1 MESSCTQ
8 SWQAAV
14 DSCVSYGGNIASIV
28 SRQIL
33 DNLQTVFGS
42 QVPVVQRIF
51 RFTFYITGD
60 TTYVD
65 WPQ

>member
-8 SWQAAV
+8 RWQAAV

-33 DNLQTVFGS
+33 DDLQTVFGS
-42 QVPVVQRIF
+42 QVPELEATDLKI
-51 RFTFYITGD
+51 YILHNR
-60 TTYVD
+60 
-65 WPQ
+65 